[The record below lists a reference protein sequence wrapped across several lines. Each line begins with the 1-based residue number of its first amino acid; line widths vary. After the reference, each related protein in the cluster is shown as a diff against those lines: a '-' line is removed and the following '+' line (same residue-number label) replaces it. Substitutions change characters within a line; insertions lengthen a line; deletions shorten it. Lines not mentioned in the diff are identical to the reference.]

1 MSEELLKLRKN
12 LIEDGF
18 ILDLDETDTLSK
30 LRRERNRI
38 KETMDAQ
45 KEGRESLFGDP
56 NRHRQRMMLWSGIP
70 FPEKQIP
77 AMNLNS
83 QGRHLVVSVGG
94 TNTYFMVMELKD
106 GKIIAFE
113 NGKPH
118 QDEEIEILQKK
129 NRMATPHS
137 ESTQDIGKEKMINP
151 IVEAIYPH
159 LTHTAHQCKSIILN
173 WAYSQTVKQ
182 DGAGFFDIST
192 TTRMEKGQEGFSDLM
207 GTRVEEVFKDAIA
220 EKIKS
225 ELRNLE
231 EFDESSIF
239 QMGIHLLSK
248 GEVDTSAKNS
258 DIKNCKEC
266 RKKHLENLLDDILS
280 KPKITVAN
288 DTIMALHYFLT
299 GENLQTYDQ
308 IGLFVNGTGANFT
321 IAENYLVDND
331 GKIVF
336 PDRIN
341 IRPACAVV
349 RGLNPRTNG
358 FNPRTNGVNLPH
370 IAVGGPLEANRQN
383 AKKFFVNYE
392 VGVLELRETKTIYD
406 TEQTDQM
413 ERNALSG
420 ASFGKS
426 FKEIVCRNLSTDV
439 YEMIVS
445 SREGKKIQIEE
456 SAPYRELT
464 PEPEAIDIAQLSSF
478 GFTSLEQRKILLGKA
493 NFEPVIVDK
502 LIFIA
507 DAIIERSAL
516 HAALILSA
524 ITERTG
530 YGLKE
535 PRERKKFGLD
545 VTKGDALCLEGSVW
559 KIEGYKEKVRKFWQK
574 LVGLE
579 LNIDFLHE
587 PDYNASLYGPIYMA
601 ATLYEI
607 TK

>member
-1 MSEELLKLRKN
+1 MSEELLKIRKN
-12 LIEDGF
+12 LLEDGF
-18 ILDLDETDTLSK
+18 ILGLDETDTLSK

-45 KEGRESLFGDP
+45 KKGHESLCGDP

-77 AMNLNS
+77 AINLNS
-83 QGRHLVVSVGG
+83 HGRHLVVSVGG

-106 GKIIAFE
+106 GEIIAFE
-113 NGKPH
+113 KGKPH
-118 QDEEIEILQKK
+118 QEEKIEILQKK

-137 ESTQDIGKEKMINP
+137 ESAQDTGKEKMINP
-151 IVEAIYPH
+151 IVAAIYPH

-192 TTRMEKGQEGFSDLM
+192 TTRIEKGQEGFSDLM
-207 GTRVEEVFKDAIA
+207 GAKVEDVFRDAIA
-220 EKIKS
+220 EKIES
-225 ELRNLE
+225 ELKTLE
-231 EFDESSIF
+231 EFDESTVF
-239 QMGIHLLSK
+239 QMGIHLLGK
-248 GEVDTSAKNS
+248 GEVDTSAKDS
-258 DIKNCKEC
+258 DIKNRKEC

-280 KPKITVAN
+280 KKKPKITVAN

-321 IAENYLVDND
+321 IAENYLVDDD
-331 GKIVF
+331 GRMVYKHGSLNE
-336 PDRIN
+336 IN
-341 IRPACAVV
+341 QR
-349 RGLNPRTNG
+349 
-358 FNPRTNGVNLPH
+358 
-370 IAVGGPLEANRQN
+370 PLEANRQN
-383 AKKFFVNYE
+383 AQKFFINYE
-392 VGVLELRETKTIYD
+392 AGVLELRETKTIYD

-426 FKEIVCRNLSTDV
+426 FKEIVCRNLSIAV

-445 SREGKKIQIEE
+445 SREGKKIPMGEN
-456 SAPYRELT
+456 APYRELT
-464 PEPEAIDIAQLSSF
+464 PEPEAIDIAQLSSC
-478 GFTSLEQRKILLGKA
+478 GLTSLEQRKILLGKV
-493 NFEPVIVDK
+493 NFEPVIIEK
-502 LIFIA
+502 LIVIA

-516 HAALILSA
+516 HAALVLSA

-535 PRERKKFGLD
+535 PCERKKFGLD
-545 VTKGDALCLEGSVW
+545 VTKGDALCLEGSIW
-559 KIEGYKEKVRKFWQK
+559 KIEGYQEKVRKFWQK

-601 ATLYEI
+601 AVHGKLR
-607 TK
+607 

>member
-1 MSEELLKLRKN
+1 MRLSEELLKLRKS

-18 ILDLDETDTLSK
+18 ILDLDETGTLSK

-38 KETMDAQ
+38 KEAMDVKKGAA
-45 KEGRESLFGDP
+45 P
-56 NRHRQRMMLWSGIP
+56 NQRCQRMMLWSGIP
-70 FPEKQIP
+70 FPERRIP
-77 AMNLNS
+77 AINLNS
-83 QGRHLVVSVGG
+83 QGRHLVISVGG

-106 GKIIAFE
+106 GGIIAFD
-113 NGKPH
+113 NGNPIRG
-118 QDEEIEILQKK
+118 DEIEVLQEN

-137 ESTQDIGKEKMINP
+137 ESLQDIGKEKMINP

-159 LTHTAHQCKSIILN
+159 LTHTANQCKSIILN
-173 WAYSQTVKQ
+173 WAYSQIVQQNGT
-182 DGAGFFDIST
+182 GFFDIST
-192 TTRMEKGQEGFSDLM
+192 TTRMEKGQEGFSDLA
-207 GTRVEEVFKDAIA
+207 GTKVEEVFRDAIV
-220 EKIKS
+220 EKIES
-225 ELRNLE
+225 ELRALE
-231 EFDESSIF
+231 DFDESSIF
-239 QMGIHLLSK
+239 QMGIHLLNK
-248 GEVDTSAKNS
+248 GEVDISAKDN
-258 DIKNCKEC
+258 DIKNRKEC
-266 RKKHLENLLDDILS
+266 RKKHLKNILDNILFKE
-280 KPKITVAN
+280 KPSITVAN

-331 GKIVF
+331 GKIVYKNGI
-336 PDRIN
+336 PVRIN
-341 IRPACAVV
+341 ERPLGENK
-349 RGLNPRTNG
+349 RS
-358 FNPRTNGVNLPH
+358 
-370 IAVGGPLEANRQN
+370 

-392 VGVLELRETKTIYD
+392 AGVVELRKTRTIYD

-420 ASFGKS
+420 ISFGKS

-439 YEMIVS
+439 YEVIVS
-445 SREGKKIQIEE
+445 SR
-456 SAPYRELT
+456 ACRELT
-464 PEPEAIDIAQLSSF
+464 PERGREARTCSGKLHAPCRELTPELAAIDVAQLSSY
-478 GFTSLEQRKILLGKA
+478 GFTSLEQRKVLLGKM
-493 NFEPVIVDK
+493 NFEPIIIEK

-535 PRERKKFGLD
+535 PYERKKFGLN

-559 KIEGYKEKVRKFWQK
+559 KIEGYREEVREFWQK
-574 LVGLE
+574 LLGKE

-587 PDYNASLYGPIYMA
+587 TDYNASLYGPIYMA
-601 ATLYEI
+601 AVHA
-607 TK
+607 

>member
-18 ILDLDETDTLSK
+18 ILDLDETDTISK

-38 KETMDAQ
+38 KKTMDAQ
-45 KEGRESLFGDP
+45 KKGHEGLFGDP

-77 AMNLNS
+77 AINLNS

-118 QDEEIEILQKK
+118 QDEDIEILQRK

-137 ESTQDIGKEKMINP
+137 EGAQDIGKEKMINP
-151 IVEAIYPH
+151 IVEAIYPP

-173 WAYSQTVKQ
+173 WAYSQTVKPN
-182 DGAGFFDIST
+182 GAGFFNIST

-207 GTRVEEVFKDAIA
+207 GTRVEEVFRDAIV
-220 EKIKS
+220 EKIES
-225 ELRNLE
+225 ELKTLE
-231 EFDESSIF
+231 EFDESNIF

-248 GEVDTSAKNS
+248 GEVDTSAKDS
-258 DIKNCKEC
+258 DIKNRKEC

-280 KPKITVAN
+280 KKKPKITVAN

-321 IAENYLVDND
+321 IAENYPVDDD
-331 GKIVF
+331 GKIVYKHSVLNE
-336 PDRIN
+336 IN
-341 IRPACAVV
+341 KR
-349 RGLNPRTNG
+349 
-358 FNPRTNGVNLPH
+358 
-370 IAVGGPLEANRQN
+370 PLEANRQH

-392 VGVLELRETKTIYD
+392 AGVLELRETKTIYD

-426 FKEIVCRNLSTDV
+426 FKEIVKRNLSTDV
-439 YEMIVS
+439 YEAIVS
-445 SREGKKIQIEE
+445 SREEKRIQIGEN
-456 SAPYRELT
+456 APYRELT
-464 PEPEAIDIAQLSSF
+464 PEPSAIDIAQLSSF

-493 NFEPVIVDK
+493 NFEPVIVEK

-516 HAALILSA
+516 HAALVLSA

-530 YGLKE
+530 FGLKE
-535 PRERKKFGLD
+535 PCERKNFGLD
-545 VTKGDALCLEGSVW
+545 ITKGDALCLEGSVW
-559 KIEGYKEKVRKFWQK
+559 KIEGYQEKVRQFWQK

-579 LNIDFLHE
+579 LNITFLHE

-601 ATLYEI
+601 AVHVSNFLKISPPYQRGQGVVYKVMSDE
-607 TK
+607 